1 MSQNVGHR
9 SESAQGHRPEAI
21 ASRVGF
27 LTTWN
32 QPCGLATYA
41 KFLVS
46 QFDES
51 QFVVFSELE
60 QSIVAPDEP
69 FVIRCWVRNEDNQP
83 PRDYINLESEV
94 RKSGIKVLHINA
106 QAEFFSEPNFSRF
119 LSRIRAQGIKVI
131 VELHCIYSLNSGSHT
146 LLTNADKVIVHSR
159 ENRIEAIACG
169 AAPEIVEVLPHGVA
183 IRQPQP
189 NETKASLREKLGL
202 PVNETLIVSLGF
214 IQPHKGLDSVIDA
227 VLHLRKRSIPA
238 HGVIVGQTRSDSP
251 RGVDYLNKLKNF
263 AATVGDGNHVTFVTS
278 FVPDEQVQEYLAAA
292 DLVMLDY
299 RSRYIESSGA
309 CCLAIGAGALVAASL
324 APAML
329 AFGDA
334 VWHMTDGYKPA
345 ISAEL
350 LLTDETLQKELKK
363 NSKAYVEKH
372 SWKEISVLLSQIYSS
387 IGFSFLPRHLRE
399 TDTKKESPVTITHN
413 PRQAVKPL
421 RILMQ
426 NRTATFSA
434 RGGDTVVL
442 EHLRDGLIAR
452 GCNVTVDLT
461 GHADPRNF
469 DLVHLFNFATPE
481 VTRERAEAAFK
492 AGVPFVVTT
501 LYEEVPEFHNQS
513 QAVATRLKEY
523 VARRQDK
530 EFWEKYKINLSLVPR
545 AARFDNDWVAAH
557 AAALFANG
565 ESEKK
570 AIERDYPRA
579 KTPTV
584 IPLGHEVGARVGP
597 EAFVKEYGVSDFVLC
612 VGRFESRKNQLM
624 LLKALENSE
633 LTVVFASG
641 GFTYQPDYTEAIRSF
656 KRKGRTI
663 VLDRLSPEML
673 SSAYAACRVHVLA
686 SWFELPGLVSLEAA
700 AHGKNV
706 VATRTGTTAD
716 YLGSSA
722 FYCLPWDEDSI
733 EAAVS
738 AAYYSPV
745 KQGLGDISGKF
756 TWNAT
761 VDQTLAAYEK
771 VLGIQQ
777 VEDAPAKITVP
788 SSVTMPLYDL
798 STDTTDLADTVERGE
813 LAAKEG
819 DFDTA
824 IALLEKAEVIDPN
837 SARTLKALGAVYLAK
852 GNVTEALGYF
862 ERAITRA
869 PHDVKVVAGRGMC
882 ELLSGRV
889 KAAMPYFEKAVATDP
904 THLVSINQLL
914 RCGFETGE
922 LSSSELALSR
932 YLAIKPADAS
942 MRFCLAGCL
951 FRLGKQA
958 QALTEVEKVIAAQ
971 PANDSAKELKALIER
986 ALAEDAEMA
995 KMTTSSSGTKAVEQV
1010 PTLGLGA
1017 NESLNDSLAALSQ
1030 KIAEWKVGAQEVPA
1044 QATRAEVVSPPAKAE
1059 EEVAKR
1065 VKPVPPMQPGSG
1077 IMQGNGYIDSKL
1089 ATVEDLRRDR
1099 KVDEAR
1105 KIFESVRNAFG
1116 MTPQQEAR
1124 VKCLEAE
1131 FLVIDGKLVNA
1142 ERLYDA
1148 VLESDK
1154 ENARALCGKGALA
1167 AESQRWS
1174 EAKQFFEKALAAKPG
1189 YDVALAGLGLCEMVS
1204 KKPESAFD
1212 LFKKAA
1218 DSNPEN
1224 QRALLG
1230 VLQVGYPL
1238 KKYSEI
1244 ELLLARYLDIHP
1256 ASTDMLYSF
1265 AGVLFAQGK
1274 MQQARMEVEKILLF
1288 EPQNTRALELQQ
1300 MIDKG
1305 SAPAVGTSVPN

>member
-1 MSQNVGHR
+1 VR
-9 SESAQGHRPEAI
+9 S
-21 ASRVGF
+21 
-27 LTTWN
+27 
-32 QPCGLATYA
+32 
-41 KFLVS
+41 
-46 QFDES
+46 
-51 QFVVFSELE
+51 
-60 QSIVAPDEP
+60 
-69 FVIRCWVRNEDNQP
+69 EDNQP
-83 PRDYINLESEV
+83 PRDYAQLEAAV
-94 RKSGIKVLHINA
+94 QKAGIGVLHING

-131 VELHCIYSLNSGSHT
+131 VELHCIYSLNSGGHS
-146 LLTNADKVIVHSR
+146 LLVNADKVIVHSP

-169 AAPEIVEVLPHGVA
+169 AAPETVVVMPHGVT
-183 IRQPQP
+183 IREPQTS
-189 NETKASLREKLGL
+189 ETKASLREKLGL
-202 PVNETLIVSLGF
+202 PQNDTLIVSLGF
-214 IQPHKGLDSVIDA
+214 IQPHKGLDSVMEA
-227 VLHLRKRSIPA
+227 VSHLRKRSIPA

-251 RGVDYLNKLKNF
+251 RGVDYLRKLKDY

-309 CCLAIGAGALVAASL
+309 CSLAIGAGALVAASL

-350 LLTDETLQKELKK
+350 LLTDETLQKELRK
-363 NSKAYVEKH
+363 NAKAYADKH
-372 SWKEISVLLSQIYSS
+372 SWRAISVLLSQIYSS
-387 IGFSFLPRHLRE
+387 IGFSFMPRHLRG
-399 TDTKKESPVTITHN
+399 TDTKKESPVTTTYT
-413 PRQAVKPL
+413 PKKAVKPL

-452 GCNVTVDLT
+452 GCNVTIDTT
-461 GHADPRNF
+461 GHADPGNY
-469 DLVHLFNFATPE
+469 DLVHLFNFATPD
-481 VTRERAEAAFK
+481 VTRARAEAAVK

-530 EFWEKYKINLSLVPR
+530 EFWEKYKINLALVPR
-545 AARFDNDWVAAH
+545 AARFDNDWVASH

-570 AIERDYPRA
+570 AIERDYPKA

-584 IPLGHEVGARVGP
+584 IPLGHEVGALVGP

-716 YLGSSA
+716 YLGPSA

-738 AAYYSPV
+738 AAYYAPV
-745 KQGLGDISGKF
+745 KSGVGDIAGRF
-756 TWNAT
+756 TWNVT
-761 VDQTLAAYEK
+761 IDQTLAAYES
-771 VLGIQQ
+771 VLGL
-777 VEDAPAKITVP
+777 EGARSASFEASASTAAA
-788 SSVTMPLYDL
+788 MPVYDL
-798 STDTTDLADTVERGE
+798 SSDPTDLADSVERGE
-813 LAAKEG
+813 LAATEG

-824 IALLEKAEVIDPN
+824 ISLLEKAEAIHPT
-837 SARTLKALGAVYLAK
+837 SPRTLKALGAVYLAK
-852 GNVTEALGYF
+852 SDVPKALGYF
-862 ERAITRA
+862 ERAIKLA
-869 PHDVKVVAGRGMC
+869 PNDVKVVTGRGMC
-882 ELLSGRV
+882 DLLNGQY
-889 KAAMPYFEKAVATDP
+889 KTAMPYFEKAVVTDP

-922 LSSSELALSR
+922 MASSEIAITR
-932 YLAIKPADAS
+932 YLAAKPGDVS

-951 FRLGKQA
+951 FKLGKQA
-958 QALTEVEKVIAAQ
+958 QALAEVEKVIAAEPSNESAQQLKQLIQEALSQQTKLAQATTPATTAQ
-971 PANDSAKELKALIER
+971 PVVKTPS
-986 ALAEDAEMA
+986 
-995 KMTTSSSGTKAVEQV
+995 
-1010 PTLGLGA
+1010 LGLGVGD
-1017 NESLNDSLAALSQ
+1017 SLNDSLAALSQ
-1030 KIAEWKVGAQEVPA
+1030 KIAEWKVGASEAPT
-1044 QATRAEVVSPPAKAE
+1044 QAKVAEVVPTMSK
-1059 EEVAKR
+1059 EEVEHVTKR
-1065 VKPVPPMQPGSG
+1065 INPVPPMQSGSG
-1077 IMQGNGYIDSKL
+1077 VNQGNGYIDSKL
-1089 ATVEDLRRDR
+1089 SAVEDLRRDR
-1099 KVDEAR
+1099 KVEEAR
-1105 KIFESVRNAFG
+1105 KVFESIRTAFG

-1131 FLVIDGKLVNA
+1131 FLVVDGKLAEA
-1142 ERLYDA
+1142 ERAYEA
-1148 VLESDK
+1148 ILEIDNA
-1154 ENARALCGKGALA
+1154 NARALCGKGALA
-1167 AESQRWS
+1167 AESQRWGD
-1174 EAKQFFEKALAAKPG
+1174 AKQFFDRALAARPG
-1189 YDVALAGLGLCEMVS
+1189 YDVALAGLGLCEMIGQ
-1204 KKPESAFD
+1204 KHETAFD

-1218 DSNPEN
+1218 QANPEN

-1238 KKYSEI
+1238 KKYGEI
-1244 ELLLARYLDIHP
+1244 EVLLARYLDIHP

-1274 MQQARMEVEKILLF
+1274 MQQARMEIEKILLF
-1288 EPQNTRALELQQ
+1288 EPANTKALELRQ
-1300 MIDKG
+1300 MIEKG
-1305 SAPAVGTSVPN
+1305 SAQGVGASVPN

>member
-1 MSQNVGHR
+1 MSQNAGHNSDNVQTAR
-9 SESAQGHRPEAI
+9 NEAT

-32 QPCGLATYA
+32 QRCGLATYA

-46 QFDES
+46 QFNES
-51 QFVVFSELE
+51 HFVVFSELE
-60 QSIVAPDEP
+60 QPLTSADES
-69 FVIRCWVRNEDNQP
+69 FVIRCWIRNEDNQP
-83 PRDYINLESEV
+83 PRDYTQLEEAV
-94 RKSGIKVLHINA
+94 QKAGIGVLHING
-106 QAEFFSEPNFSRF
+106 QAEFFSEPNFSKF
-119 LSRIRAQGIKVI
+119 LGRIRKQGVKVI
-131 VELHCIYSLNSGSHT
+131 VELHCIYSLNSGGHA
-146 LLTNADKVIVHSR
+146 LLSNADRVIVHSP
-159 ENRIEAIACG
+159 ESRIEAIACG
-169 AAPEIVEVLPHGVA
+169 AKPQIVDVLPLGVT
-183 IRQPQP
+183 IREPKA
-189 NETKASLREKLGL
+189 NETKASLRAKLGL
-202 PVNETLIVSLGF
+202 PQNDKLIVSLGF

-251 RGVDYLNKLKNF
+251 RGVDYLRKLQDF
-263 AATVGDGNHVTFVTS
+263 AATVGEGKHVTFVTS
-278 FVPDEQVQEYLAAA
+278 YVPDEQVQEYLAAA

-299 RSRYIESSGA
+299 RSRYIESSLAGS
-309 CCLAIGAGALVAASL
+309 LAIGAGALVAGSL

-350 LLTDETLQKELKK
+350 LLTDETLQTELTK
-363 NSKAYVEKH
+363 NAKAYAEKH

-399 TDTKKESPVTITHN
+399 TDTKKESPVTTTYN
-413 PRQAVKPL
+413 PKKAVKPL

-481 VTRERAEAAFK
+481 LTRERAEAAVK

-530 EFWEKYKINLSLVPR
+530 EFWEKYKINLALVPR
-545 AARFDNDWVAAH
+545 AARFDNDWVATH

-565 ESEKK
+565 ESERK
-570 AIERDYPRA
+570 AIERDYPKA

-584 IPLGHEVGARVGP
+584 IPLGHEVGAHVGP
-597 EAFVKEYGVSDFVLC
+597 EAFIKEYGVSDFVLC

-624 LLKALENSE
+624 LLKALEHSE

-673 SSAYAACRVHVLA
+673 SSAYAACKVHVLA

-716 YLGSSA
+716 YLGTSA

-738 AAYYSPV
+738 AAYYAPV
-745 KQGLGDISGKF
+745 KPGLGDIASRF

-761 VDQTLAAYEK
+761 VEQTLAAYEN
-771 VLGIQQ
+771 VLGIKQEQ
-777 VEDAPAKITVP
+777 GAAVESTV
-788 SSVTMPLYDL
+788 TTGAAMPMYDL
-798 STDTTDLADTVERGE
+798 SADTTDLADSVERGE

-819 DFDTA
+819 DLDTA
-824 IALLEKAEVIDPN
+824 ISLLEKAEVIDPN
-837 SARTLKALGAVYLAK
+837 SPRTLKGLGAVWLAK
-852 GNVTEALGYF
+852 SDVPRALGYF
-862 ERAITRA
+862 ERAIKLA
-869 PHDVKVVAGRGMC
+869 PNDVKVIAGRGMC
-882 ELLSGRV
+882 DLLNGQF
-889 KAAMPYFEKAVATDP
+889 KAAMAYFEKALATDP

-922 LSSSELALSR
+922 MASSEVALLR
-932 YLAIKPADAS
+932 YLAIKPADSS

-951 FRLGKQA
+951 FKLDKQS
-958 QALTEVEKVIAAQ
+958 QALAEVEKVIAAQ
-971 PANDSAKELKALIER
+971 PANESARELKQLIEKQL
-986 ALAEDAEMA
+986 ALQMQKAEVSISPSPTQAAA
-995 KMTTSSSGTKAVEQV
+995 KTPA
-1010 PTLGLGA
+1010 LGLGVG
-1017 NESLNDSLAALSQ
+1017 ESLNDSLAALSQ
-1030 KIAEWKVGAQEVPA
+1030 KIAEWKVGAQEKPV
-1044 QATRAEVVSPPAKAE
+1044 EVVATEKVSAVATEAEEPAK
-1059 EEVAKR
+1059 R
-1065 VKPVPPMQPGSG
+1065 INPVPPMQPGSG
-1077 IMQGNGYIDSKL
+1077 INQGSGYIDSKL
-1089 ATVEDLRRDR
+1089 AAVEDLRRDR
-1099 KVDEAR
+1099 KVEEAR
-1105 KIFESVRNAFG
+1105 KVFESIRNAFG

-1124 VKCLEAE
+1124 AKCLDAE
-1131 FLVIDGKLVNA
+1131 FLVADGKLADA
-1142 ERLYDA
+1142 ERVYDDILSLDS
-1148 VLESDK
+1148 V
-1154 ENARALCGKGALA
+1154 NARALCGKGALA
-1167 AESQRWS
+1167 AESQKWTD
-1174 EAKQFFEKALAAKPG
+1174 AKHYFESALSARPG
-1189 YDVALAGLGLCEMVS
+1189 YDVALAGLGLCEMVG

-1212 LFKKAA
+1212 LFKKAV

-1238 KKYSEI
+1238 KKYGEI
-1244 ELLLARYLDIHP
+1244 EVLLARYLDIHP

-1274 MQQARMEVEKILLF
+1274 MQRARMEVEKILLF
-1288 EPQNTRALELQQ
+1288 EPQNTRALELRQ
-1300 MIDKG
+1300 MIEKG
-1305 SAPAVGTSVPN
+1305 SATGVGASAPN